1 MIETEF
7 QAVMVL
13 GTKRL
18 RFVLQALL
26 ASAAILGSVALVIVR
41 GSPDQK
47 QRSAHLLDLLDKAP
61 DTAAVPKLDSTE
73 QKSRPRLVPEVPPG
87 AAWVSL
93 PIRVALVSQTPIRSV
108 QPGHGTVCQHSDGSP
123 VQKTKLMIA
132 AADLRRDTLR
142 CSGGKVLINGRA
154 YGGQLELIH
163 RDEGLIAINRL
174 DLEDYVASVVGA
186 EMPSHWHAEALKAQ
200 AVAARSYAMV
210 HLARPAAREYHLGDT
225 TRWQVFAGDQSR
237 TIRTEQATKDTRGI
251 ILSYK
256 GGIVESLY
264 ASDQAISDEAHG
276 HLGASMSQH
285 GAQRLA
291 IEGQRFNEILGNF
304 YRGAS
309 LARLRRD
316 GH

>member
-1 MIETEF
+1 
-7 QAVMVL
+7 MVP
-13 GTKRL
+13 GTKRI
-18 RFVLQALL
+18 RFVLQACL
-26 ASAAILGSVALVIVR
+26 ASAAVLGSVALVIGR
-41 GSPDQK
+41 GSSDPR
-47 QRSAHLLDLLDKAP
+47 QRSAHLLDLLDKEP
-61 DTAAVPKLDSTE
+61 QKTAALKQDASPQL
-73 QKSRPRLVPEVPPG
+73 SRSRLVPEVPPG

-108 QPGHGTVCQHSDGSP
+108 QTGQGTVCQHSDGRL
-123 VQKTKLMIA
+123 VQNAKLMIA
-132 AADLRRDTLR
+132 AVELRKDALH
-142 CSGGKVLINGRA
+142 CSGGKVLINGRS
-154 YGGQLELIH
+154 YSGQLELM
-163 RDEGLIAINRL
+163 RRGEGLTAINRL

-210 HLARPAAREYHLGDT
+210 HLARPAAHDYHLGDT

-237 TIRTEQATKDTRGI
+237 TIKTEQATKDTRGI
-251 ILSYK
+251 ILSYR

-316 GH
+316 GL

>member
-1 MIETEF
+1 
-7 QAVMVL
+7 MVP
-13 GTKRL
+13 GTKRI
-18 RFVLQALL
+18 RFVLQAFL
-26 ASAAILGSVALVIVR
+26 ASAAVLGSVALVIGR
-41 GSPDQK
+41 GSSDPG
-47 QRSAHLLDLLDKAP
+47 QRSAHLLDLLDKEP
-61 DTAAVPKLDSTE
+61 QSAAALKQDASP
-73 QKSRPRLVPEVPPG
+73 QFSRPRLVPEVPPG
-87 AAWVSL
+87 AAWISL

-108 QPGHGTVCQHSDGSP
+108 QTGQGTVCQHSDGRL
-123 VQKTKLMIA
+123 VQNAKLMITA
-132 AADLRRDTLR
+132 VELRKDALH
-142 CSGGKVLINGRA
+142 CSGGKVLINGRS
-154 YGGQLELIH
+154 YGGQLELI
-163 RDEGLIAINRL
+163 RRGEGLIAINRL

-210 HLARPAAREYHLGDT
+210 HLARPAAQDYHLGDT

-251 ILSYK
+251 ILSYR

-316 GH
+316 GL